1 MQLLV
6 ASRNKHKLKELA
18 GLLQDLP
25 LETVP
30 ASSIRGLPEIVEDGA
45 TIRDNAIKK
54 AVETARVA
62 KKLTLA
68 DDTGLE
74 VDALKGEPGVRSARF
89 AGEDATYHEN
99 NKKLLERLKGVPYD
113 KRTARFRCVV
123 AIADENGLCECVEGI
138 CNGTI
143 LEAERG
149 GGGFG
154 YDPLFIADGQTKT
167 FAELSPE
174 VKNRI
179 SHRAKAMQ
187 KAWAVLSR
195 YLRERSAGADDS
207 APPPPQQERV

>member
-1 MQLLV
+1 
-6 ASRNKHKLKELA
+6 
-18 GLLQDLP
+18 
-25 LETVP
+25 
-30 ASSIRGLPEIVEDGA
+30 VEDGA

-74 VDALKGEPGVRSARF
+74 VDVLKGEPGVRSARF

-99 NKKLLERLKGVPYD
+99 NKKLLQRLEGVAYD

-195 YLRERSAGADDS
+195 YVREHSAGSDE
-207 APPPPQQERV
+207 APPPPPQRERV

>member
-25 LETVP
+25 LEAIP
-30 ASSIRGLPEIVEDGA
+30 ASGIRGLPEIVEDGA
-45 TIRDNAIKK
+45 TIRDNAMKK

-99 NKKLLERLKGVPYD
+99 NKKLLERLAGVPYD

-195 YLRERSAGADDS
+195 YLREHSAGTDDS
-207 APPPPQQERV
+207 PPAPPQQERV

>member
-6 ASRNKHKLKELA
+6 ASRNKHKLKELTA
-18 GLLQDLP
+18 LLKDLP
-25 LETVP
+25 LEAVA
-30 ASSIRGLPEIVEDGA
+30 ASDIRGLPEIVEDGA

-54 AVETARVA
+54 AVETARMA

-89 AGEDATYHEN
+89 AGEEATYHEN
-99 NKKLLERLKGVPYD
+99 NKKLLQMLEGVAYD
-113 KRTARFRCVV
+113 KRSARFRCVV
-123 AIADENGLCECVEGI
+123 AIADENGLYDCVEGI
-138 CNGTI
+138 CNGAI
-143 LEAERG
+143 IEAERG

-154 YDPLFIADGQTKT
+154 YDPLFLADGQTKT
-167 FAELSPE
+167 FAEISPE
-174 VKNRI
+174 VKSRI

-195 YLRERSAGADDS
+195 YVREKSTGAGDS
-207 APPPPQQERV
+207 APPPRCERV

>member
-18 GLLQDLP
+18 ALLQDLP
-25 LETVP
+25 LEAVP
-30 ASSIRGLPEIVEDGA
+30 ASSIRALPEIVEDGA

-99 NKKLLERLKGVPYD
+99 NKKLLERLAGVAYD

-195 YLRERSAGADDS
+195 YLREHSAGTDDS
-207 APPPPQQERV
+207 PPPPPQRERV